1 MSQRAT
7 VFFLSHPKSN
17 EEMIVEDVHGYAVM
31 IRDQFRQAYE
41 PSTPVSVAPKL
52 GGWPKGTPDEHRFS
66 EDFFATLPAMLKSL
80 AVGVVEGDDVKTTL
94 PDDIAEATHNFV
106 LMYDETYGYNGTK
119 MDLEVASTEYR
130 NQISFVARDRE
141 FARRRA
147 VTNVPE
153 KGKEAAW
160 QADVNAYTIVRR
172 PRFDHF
178 AQADKDEYLEF
189 KAAPYR
195 RGHVAARK
203 GEYQDL
209 THDTVSKS
217 MRSHNMSR
225 VYAMTTTN
233 SLKDF

>member
-1 MSQRAT
+1 
-7 VFFLSHPKSN
+7 
-17 EEMIVEDVHGYAVM
+17 MIVQDVQGYAVW
-31 IRDQFRQAYE
+31 IRDRFRQAYE
-41 PSTPVSVAPKL
+41 ASTPVSVAAKL

-130 NQISFVARDRE
+130 NQISFAAKDRE
-141 FARRRA
+141 FERRRA

-160 QADVNAYTIVRR
+160 YASVNAYTIARR

-189 KAAPYR
+189 KGAPYR

-203 GEYQDL
+203 GEYQDM
-209 THDTVSKS
+209 TRDMVSKS
-217 MRSHNMSR
+217 MRRHSMSR
-225 VYAMTTTN
+225 VYAMTTDNT
-233 SLKDF
+233 LKDF